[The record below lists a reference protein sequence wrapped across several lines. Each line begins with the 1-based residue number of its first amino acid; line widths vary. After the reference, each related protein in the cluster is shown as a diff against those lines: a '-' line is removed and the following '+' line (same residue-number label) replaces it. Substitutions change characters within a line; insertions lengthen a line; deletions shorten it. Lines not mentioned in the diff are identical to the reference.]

1 MRLQDLSTTLP
12 AIETNHKTGE
22 PPNGPFPIS
31 TRPFSGKIAEVAG
44 LVCEASV
51 WDPTSIELSEPP
63 SGLLAGEHGLGE
75 HLLMDT
81 LLFVSHGLG
90 FTRISLKAAAIHLS
104 QQSRSAARLANGL
117 SAEEAVDHEPNEA
130 DDDAEAEQ
138 AMRAAVA
145 ATVAAGKALI
155 QAKMAGFMEY
165 FNLNKFKDA
174 AVAAA
179 GPPDATLADF
189 VKHKEPSVDVDSFL
203 ANTDYQ
209 LLWNAARVESTAAT
223 SNLTEQLSS
232 SETTGTTSD
241 PAAVA
246 TMVTTGT
253 DELIKLEELS
263 PLEQGLR
270 LVAAERLQ
278 GAVRAKLTKRA
289 RDKATLLA
297 NSRRLRRRS
306 SSVDVSSKSK
316 KKVEWVVRNET
327 SVQKGFWSSS
337 GRFDEPGV
345 NAYKQETRTMDM
357 FAPAGQEFGCAY
369 VPTTVKG
376 DTMIK
381 AWEATLSTPPRVVRV
396 APSKAQDMP
405 TATPTSGD
413 AACHA
418 ATPPTSVD
426 TRPVPLA
433 VLTPKARVTRRH
445 SRSAITLLSEK
456 SELKAEP
463 VAADVADVSSSSCV
477 TDFRCS
483 SVFTHLH
490 CTSAASTH
498 RGEKSTSASG
508 HSRWQWD
515 LEPRRWDSFH
525 STRERES
532 VTCKLTLPGGIRF
545 TEGNALRPSLVS
557 Y

>member
-22 PPNGPFPIS
+22 PPNGPFRIS
-31 TRPFSGKIAEVAG
+31 TRPFCGKIAEVAG
-44 LVCEASV
+44 LVCKASV
-51 WDPTSIELSEPP
+51 WDPTSLELSEPP

-104 QQSRSAARLANGL
+104 QQSRSAAL
-117 SAEEAVDHEPNEA
+117 AEEAVDHEPNEA
-130 DDDAEAEQ
+130 DDDDAEAEQ

-174 AVAAA
+174 AA

-209 LLWNAARVESTAAT
+209 LLWNAALVESTAAT

-232 SETTGTTSD
+232 SETTTSD

-253 DELIKLEELS
+253 DELIELEELS

-278 GAVRAKLTKRA
+278 GAVRAKLTKLA
-289 RDKATLLA
+289 RDKAILLA

-306 SSVDVSSKSK
+306 SSDVSSKSK
-316 KKVEWVVRNET
+316 KKVEWVVRNKT

-337 GRFDEPGV
+337 GRFD
-345 NAYKQETRTMDM
+345 
-357 FAPAGQEFGCAY
+357 
-369 VPTTVKG
+369 
-376 DTMIK
+376 
-381 AWEATLSTPPRVVRV
+381 
-396 APSKAQDMP
+396 
-405 TATPTSGD
+405 
-413 AACHA
+413 
-418 ATPPTSVD
+418 
-426 TRPVPLA
+426 
-433 VLTPKARVTRRH
+433 
-445 SRSAITLLSEK
+445 
-456 SELKAEP
+456 
-463 VAADVADVSSSSCV
+463 
-477 TDFRCS
+477 
-483 SVFTHLH
+483 
-490 CTSAASTH
+490 
-498 RGEKSTSASG
+498 
-508 HSRWQWD
+508 
-515 LEPRRWDSFH
+515 
-525 STRERES
+525 
-532 VTCKLTLPGGIRF
+532 
-545 TEGNALRPSLVS
+545 
-557 Y
+557 